1 MSWLSEGGGEGIVQ
15 WRVWVCSSKFSLWR
29 VRVCGKLGHLVVEE
43 EEEEGAEATGGGGEV
58 VVNFES

>member
-1 MSWLSEGGGEGIVQ
+1 M
-15 WRVWVCSSKFSLWR
+15 CSSKFSLWR